1 MDYTEAKLRIIRKL
15 PDDFLSDDKNREAL
29 LMFENLFTAAEL
41 EESKQFNQKL
51 DKAMNIMYEASKDNK
66 PEKQEIIDKINKGE
80 LPPLTKIENWNG
92 EVFGLQNL
100 K

>member
-1 MDYTEAKLRIIRKL
+1 MDYIEAKLRIIRKL

-41 EESKQFNQKL
+41 EESKRFDKTASGKYNKSEIQK
-51 DKAMNIMYEASKDNK
+51 
-66 PEKQEIIDKINKGE
+66 IIDKINKGE
-80 LPPLTKIENWNG
+80 LPPLTKIENWNE